1 MKCGKLIQSAR
12 KKVGMTQE
20 ELGKKLGVS
29 GSMIGQWE
37 NDLRNPKAETL
48 QKISNV
54 LNVPLYELMGY
65 SLKHDTEA
73 NRAGAAAGFNATF
86 GKNGAANVVEWEN
99 VPFEQAAADQLK
111 SRMQQAFSAL
121 NDRGQTV
128 ACERVEELGKIED
141 YQRTPPPVL
150 TERPE
155 TQGGDVDT
163 PKQKEPS
170 EGPCSP
176 PDGTGEKGSTKQ

>member
-1 MKCGKLIQSAR
+1 MFGENIKKAR
-12 KKVGMTQE
+12 KQSGLTQKQ
-20 ELGKKLGVS
+20 LASKLECAEVS
-29 GSMIGQWE
+29 IRQYESNRRE
-37 NDLRNPKAETL
+37 PSYETL

-86 GKNGAANVVEWEN
+86 GQNGAANVAEWEK

-155 TQGGDVDT
+155 TQGGDADT